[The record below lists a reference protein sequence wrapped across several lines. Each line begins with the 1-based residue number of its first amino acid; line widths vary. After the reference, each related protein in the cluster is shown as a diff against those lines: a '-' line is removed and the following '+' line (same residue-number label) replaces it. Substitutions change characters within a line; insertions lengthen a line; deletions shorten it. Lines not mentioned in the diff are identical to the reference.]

1 MQLGDPSGVEEMLR
15 SLEVARAA
23 GRPDDVMM
31 VYLSLVPLLWR
42 DGRYGEVARHAEEWA
57 DYARDRDF
65 PTHDQTREAYRYSLL
80 AVRGEWDVAEAGLT
94 SGHSNWPGRTSWSR
108 RSRR

>member
-65 PTHDQTREAYRYSLL
+65 PTTTRRARPTGT
-80 AVRGEWDVAEAGLT
+80 ACWRFVG
-94 SGHSNWPGRTSWSR
+94 SGTLPR
-108 RSRR
+108 RV